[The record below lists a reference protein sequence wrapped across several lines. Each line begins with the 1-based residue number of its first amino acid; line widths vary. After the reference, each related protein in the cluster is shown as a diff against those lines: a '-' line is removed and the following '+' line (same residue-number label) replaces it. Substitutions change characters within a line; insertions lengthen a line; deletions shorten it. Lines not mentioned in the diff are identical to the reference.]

1 MHGRTSGVEN
11 YIRSLLNAMMEVD
24 DENTYVLFYN
34 SKKDCSEFIGE
45 FDGRR
50 VKVVA
55 SAYPNKFLH
64 LMWRFLNSPKI
75 DRLIEKKSGKRID
88 VLFVPDPRPS
98 PVSKGVRKVTTFHDL
113 SFERYPQYFSWKSRL
128 WFKVL
133 HPRREVETSD
143 RLIAVSDFT
152 ARELKDVYKVK
163 QDKIVVIPEAPPGQL
178 RPVIDAPELA
188 RVKSKYGLP
197 DLFFL
202 TFSTLEPRK
211 NLESVMKAFSIFQKK
226 QPLETYRLVMA
237 GRRDSSM
244 FGKVFLEEHPDIF
257 QAGFIE
263 EADKAAI
270 YSLARGLIFVSTYE
284 GFGLP
289 ILEAM
294 ACGTPVIAS
303 SVASMPEVAG
313 EAAILVEP
321 YDTEKI
327 ADAMERLTHDDVAQ
341 DFHEK
346 GLEHVKEFSWKKAAK
361 ATLKVLMG

>member
-1 MHGRTSGVEN
+1 MRIGVDVRPLMHGRTSGVEN

-133 HPRREVETSD
+133 YPRREVKTSD
-143 RLIAVSDFT
+143 RLIAVSSFT
-152 ARELKDVYKVK
+152 ARELEDVYKVK
-163 QDKIVVIPEAPPGQL
+163 QDKITVIPEAPP
-178 RPVIDAPELA
+178 
-188 RVKSKYGLP
+188 
-197 DLFFL
+197 
-202 TFSTLEPRK
+202 
-211 NLESVMKAFSIFQKK
+211 
-226 QPLETYRLVMA
+226 
-237 GRRDSSM
+237 
-244 FGKVFLEEHPDIF
+244 
-257 QAGFIE
+257 
-263 EADKAAI
+263 
-270 YSLARGLIFVSTYE
+270 
-284 GFGLP
+284 
-289 ILEAM
+289 
-294 ACGTPVIAS
+294 
-303 SVASMPEVAG
+303 
-313 EAAILVEP
+313 
-321 YDTEKI
+321 
-327 ADAMERLTHDDVAQ
+327 
-341 DFHEK
+341 
-346 GLEHVKEFSWKKAAK
+346 
-361 ATLKVLMG
+361 